1 MIKVLFADLDDSLFQ
16 SREKCPDGVALQPA
30 AFLKDGSAISYTT
43 PSQRGFLDMAL
54 SSMTV
59 VPTTARNL
67 DAFRR
72 VDIPFCSYAVLDY
85 GGVILH
91 PDGSVDTVWQ
101 QEMQAAMALSYA
113 GLQRVMEVM
122 NTYATSCGFGAT
134 ARIIED
140 FGTPFYV
147 VMKDPDKR
155 SDRLAQIEQ
164 QAVAAWIATEGSDF
178 YIHRNGNNLAVL
190 PKALNKAH
198 AVQRV
203 TQWLREQHGEIIT
216 FGLGDSRSDARFM
229 AACDYAIVP
238 TSSQLNHITLG
249 AL

>member
-16 SREKCPDGVALQPA
+16 SREKCPEGVLLQPA
-30 AFLKDGSAISYTT
+30 AFLKDGAAISYTT
-43 PSQRGFLDMAL
+43 PSQRDFLELAL
-54 SSMTV
+54 TSMTV
-59 VPTTARNL
+59 VPTTARNHN
-67 DAFRR
+67 AFRR
-72 VDIPFCSYAVLDY
+72 VDISFCSYAVLDY

-91 PDGSVDTVWQ
+91 PDGSVDAVWQ
-101 QEMQAAMALSYA
+101 QEMQDAMALSHA
-113 GLQRVMEVM
+113 GLQRVMAVM
-122 NTYATSCGFGAT
+122 NTYAVSCGYAAT

-155 SDRLAQIEQ
+155 SDRLAHIEQ
-164 QAVAAWIATEGSDF
+164 QAVASWIATEGTDF
-178 YIHRNGNNLAVL
+178 TIHRNGNNLAVL

-203 TQWLREQHGEIIT
+203 AQWLRAQHGEIIT

-238 TSSQLNHITLG
+238 SGTQLSHSTLG